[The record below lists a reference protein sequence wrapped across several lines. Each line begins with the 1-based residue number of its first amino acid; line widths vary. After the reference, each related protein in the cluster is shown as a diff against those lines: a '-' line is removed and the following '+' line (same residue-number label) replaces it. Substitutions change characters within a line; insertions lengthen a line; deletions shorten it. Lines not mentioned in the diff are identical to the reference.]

1 MGVYIKGMKMPKR
14 CVECA
19 CYDRK
24 TGDGVY
30 THGSDGCNA
39 LGMRFNE
46 DVFYGANIHD
56 PFEGIYKDCPLVPV
70 KTPHGRLI
78 DADALVDTVVFHT
91 NISADTKEFIEDLI
105 GIAPTVIEAEEG

>member
-1 MGVYIKGMKMPKR
+1 MGVYIKGMEMPKR
-14 CVECA
+14 CVDCA

-46 DVFYGANIHD
+46 DVYYGVNIHD

-78 DADALVDTVVFHT
+78 DADALVDTVYYT
-91 NISADTKEFIEDLI
+91 NISESVKEFIADLI

>member
-1 MGVYIKGMKMPKR
+1 MGVYVKGMEMPENCR
-14 CVECA
+14 ECDDELA
-19 CYDRK
+19 HLVQCKYW
-24 TGDGVY
+24 TGIE
-30 THGSDGCNA
+30 SNGC
-39 LGMRFNE
+39 
-46 DVFYGANIHD
+46 
-56 PFEGIYKDCPLVPV
+56 PPVPV